1 MELKLTKKQ
10 EELLLKNY
18 EKSMLRAAKLKAS
31 DKALMKCFL
40 LECIGEML
48 SEEVNHKLHEE
59 MITDTLKAAMEF
71 MLND

>member
-1 MELKLTKKQ
+1 MELKLTKEQ

-18 EKSMLRAAKLKAS
+18 EKSCTRASRLRYA

-48 SEEVNHKLHEE
+48 SEEVNHRLHDE
-59 MITDTLKAAMEF
+59 MISDEFQATMEF
-71 MLND
+71 LSK

>member
-1 MELKLTKKQ
+1 MELKLTKEQ

-18 EKSMLRAAKLKAS
+18 EKSMSRGAELKAS

-48 SEEVNHKLHEE
+48 SEEVNYRLHEE
-59 MITDTLKAAMEF
+59 MISDTLKASMEF
-71 MLND
+71 LLK